1 MRRTDKEFLM
11 DILEALRRINKYVH
25 GLKYEDFL
33 NDDEKQ
39 DAVIRNIEVI
49 GEAAK
54 NISIK
59 LKEKY
64 PWYKLERY
72 VWNA

>member
-11 DILEALRRINKYVH
+11 DILEALRRINKYVR

-39 DAVIRNIEVI
+39 DEGI
-49 GEAAK
+49 
-54 NISIK
+54 
-59 LKEKY
+59 LK
-64 PWYKLERY
+64 
-72 VWNA
+72 